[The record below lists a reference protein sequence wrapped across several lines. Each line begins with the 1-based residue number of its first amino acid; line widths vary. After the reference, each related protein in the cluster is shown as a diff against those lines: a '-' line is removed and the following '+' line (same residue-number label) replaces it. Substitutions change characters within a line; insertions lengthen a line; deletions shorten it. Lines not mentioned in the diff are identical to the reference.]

1 MKIRTLSAVVASLLA
16 APLLG
21 QTGDSWDGLVK
32 VRSPRA
38 DAVFLAPGADFRSYT
53 KVMLGPT
60 EIAFR
65 RNFQR
70 DYNRN
75 ARAGTRISD
84 EDAAAIADAARQGF
98 EEIFAREYREAGY
111 QIVDQAAP
119 DVLLLRTAVA
129 NLYIAAPE
137 RMTAGRSSS
146 YSYEAGEAT
155 LVLEARDSVSR
166 AVLGRAIDSRL
177 AGDAPG
183 VRTQVSNRADFEAL
197 FRTWARA
204 SIRGFETL
212 KAESPVAEPAG

>member
-1 MKIRTLSAVVASLLA
+1 MKIRTLSAVVALLLD

-53 KVMLGPT
+53 RVMLGPT
-60 EIAFR
+60 ESAFR

-119 DVLLLRTAVA
+119 DVLLL
-129 NLYIAAPE
+129 
-137 RMTAGRSSS
+137 
-146 YSYEAGEAT
+146 
-155 LVLEARDSVSR
+155 
-166 AVLGRAIDSRL
+166 
-177 AGDAPG
+177 
-183 VRTQVSNRADFEAL
+183 
-197 FRTWARA
+197 
-204 SIRGFETL
+204 
-212 KAESPVAEPAG
+212 

>member
-1 MKIRTLSAVVASLLA
+1 MRIRMLSTVVAMLLA

-38 DAVFLAPGADFRSYT
+38 DAVFLAPGADFRTYT

-60 EIAFR
+60 AIAFR
-65 RNFQR
+65 RTWQS

-75 ARAGTRISD
+75 ARGGSRISD
-84 EDAAAIADAARQGF
+84 ADAAQIADAARQGF
-98 EEIFAREYREAGY
+98 EEIFAREFREAGY
-111 QIVDQAAP
+111 EIVDQAAP

-129 NLYIAAPE
+129 NLYIAAPD
-137 RMTAGRSSS
+137 RMTAGRVSS

-166 AVLGRAIDSRL
+166 AVLGRAIDNRL
-177 AGDAPG
+177 AGDHPG

-197 FRTWARA
+197 FRTWART
-204 SIRGFETL
+204 SIRGLETL
-212 KAESPVAEPAG
+212 KAESPVSTPAG